1 MKPETITFKGENGK
15 ELTFELIAD
24 IAYLDYNYVILRPMK
39 KYDDLDP
46 DQSIVFRVEGTPDGD
61 TYIIEENDDIIDAIE
76 EIYNSEL

>member
-46 DQSIVFRVEGTPDGD
+46 DEAIVFRVEGTPDGD

>member
-24 IAYLDYNYVILRPMK
+24 IAYEDYNYVILRPMK
-39 KYDDLDP
+39 KYDDLDE
-46 DQSIVFRVEGTPDGD
+46 DQAIVFRVEATPDGD

-76 EIYNSEL
+76 EIYNSEE